1 MFRVGTKC
9 FQMEKM
15 STKFEDAWNRYILL
29 QRMKDLLSTGALT
42 LTATVLEVTLRGCE
56 EARRVRRRMNT
67 VVCGVVANDLGLRFN
82 VSASTILQ
90 KGEKV
95 KVTVLDV
102 VPDCLKIKAVME
114 GEWRVDDA
122 PDYSKVL

>member
-1 MFRVGTKC
+1 
-9 FQMEKM
+9 M
-15 STKFEDAWNRYILL
+15 SCRA
-29 QRMKDLLSTGALT
+29 
-42 LTATVLEVTLRGCE
+42 
-56 EARRVRRRMNT
+56 ARRNELAATPPDGATQAEHNTYDLEGLLLRMVRKGDSAALREWFATAPAIRG
-67 VVCGVVANDLGLRFN
+67 GVVANDLGLRFN

-122 PDYSKVL
+122 PDYSKDL

>member
-1 MFRVGTKC
+1 
-9 FQMEKM
+9 MEKM

-56 EARRVRRRMNT
+56 EAGRVRRRMNT

>member
-1 MFRVGTKC
+1 
-9 FQMEKM
+9 MEPVHH
-15 STKFEDAWNRYILL
+15 SAAHEGPAGD
-29 QRMKDLLSTGALT
+29 GALT

-56 EARRVRRRMNT
+56 EAGRVRRRMNT

-95 KVTVLDV
+95 TVTVLDV

-114 GEWRVDDA
+114 GKWRVDDA